1 MGQLDGRTAV
11 VTGGSAGIGLAAA
24 KRFAAEGAHVYVTG
38 RRAPALASA
47 VGEIGP
53 RATAFQGD
61 VSEIADLDRL
71 AATISA
77 TGERIDVL
85 LANAGG
91 GSFRTLEN
99 VTEEHF
105 DEIFRTNVRGLVFT
119 VQKLL
124 PLLVD
129 GASVIL
135 TGSTAAFTGTPSF
148 GVYGASKGAV
158 HAIARVWAN
167 ELSDRRIR
175 VNTLVPGYIETPGI
189 LAGAGEDQAAKDEA
203 RRQLSAGV
211 PLGRLGSADE
221 AADAA
226 LFLAGDQSTFM
237 TGAELVVDGGESRRR

>member
-24 KRFAAEGAHVYVTG
+24 KRFAADGAHVYVTG
-38 RRAPALASA
+38 RRTPELEAA
-47 VGEIGP
+47 VAEIGP
-53 RATAFQGD
+53 LATPFRGD
-61 VSEIADLDRL
+61 VSEIVELDRL
-71 AATISA
+71 AATITA
-77 TGERIDVL
+77 AGERIDVL

-91 GSFRTLEN
+91 GSFRTLED

-105 DEIFRTNVRGLVFT
+105 DQIFRTNVRGLVFT
-119 VQKLL
+119 VQKML

-135 TGSTAAFTGTPSF
+135 TGSTAAFTGNPAF

-167 ELSDRRIR
+167 ELSGRRIR
-175 VNTLVPGYIETPGI
+175 VNTLAPGYIETPGL
-189 LAGAGEDQAAKDEA
+189 LAGAGDEQAKERA
-203 RRQLSAGV
+203 RGRLSAGV
-211 PLGRLGSADE
+211 PLGRLGRAEE

-226 LFLAGDQSTFM
+226 MFLAGDQSTFM